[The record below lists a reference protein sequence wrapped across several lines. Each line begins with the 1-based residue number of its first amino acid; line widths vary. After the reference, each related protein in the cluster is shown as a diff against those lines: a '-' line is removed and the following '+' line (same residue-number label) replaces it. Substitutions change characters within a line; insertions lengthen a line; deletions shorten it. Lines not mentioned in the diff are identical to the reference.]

1 MPASPTP
8 TASTTATELRQDLG
22 VVAYE
27 RMQSSTSRGHIGL
40 RLLPPFR
47 VALQSAKFPAV
58 DKSQSMRAADDL
70 RAASGHYNEA
80 DWQFAMKSYDTDDR
94 GLEGRIDD
102 RLLAIYGG
110 RIPVEQITTNTL
122 VDRIVLGLERR
133 IAAKLEAGA
142 ADDDVGN
149 EWDDSANATP
159 KADVDAG
166 MSAFRLASGLLPNVG
181 ACSWKVF
188 KNLLRTKELREALQ
202 YTNPIEMGGYE
213 AQRAQLAAYL
223 GLTSI
228 EVGGGLVDGSKKGA
242 AASLADVWDDEYF
255 HLLHVSEGGS
265 NVLEPAYGRTLIW
278 TEGSAGG
285 GSAEDDGEGMLIV
298 ETYRDEGRRS
308 DMVRLRYDV
317 AEFEQYA
324 DAHYKLGNITS

>member
-1 MPASPTP
+1 MPASPQTS
-8 TASTTATELRQDLG
+8 ASAAELRQDLG

-27 RMQSSTSRGHIGL
+27 RMQSSTMRGHVGL
-40 RLLPPFR
+40 AVMPPFR
-47 VALQSAKFPAV
+47 VAAQSAQFPVV
-58 DKSQSMRAADDL
+58 DKSQSMRPVDDL
-70 RAASGHYNEA
+70 RAPTGHYNEV
-80 DWQFAMKSYDTDDR
+80 DWQFSMKSYDTDDR
-94 GLEGRIDD
+94 GLNGRIDD
-102 RLLAIYGG
+102 RLLAIYSG
-110 RIPVEQITTNTL
+110 RLPVEEVTTNTL

-166 MSAFRLASGLLPNVG
+166 IAAFRVASGLLPNVG
-181 ACSWKVF
+181 ACSWTVF

-223 GLTSI
+223 GLSRI
-228 EVGGGLVDGSKKGA
+228 EVAGGMQDQSNKGQS
-242 AASLADVWDDEYF
+242 ASLADIWSDEYF
-255 HLLHVSEGGS
+255 HLLHVSEGGA

-278 TEGSAGG
+278 TDGSAGG
-285 GSAEDDGEGMLIV
+285 GSAADDGEGMLIV
-298 ETYRDEGRRS
+298 ETYRDDPRRS
-308 DMVRLRYDV
+308 DIVRVRYDV
-317 AEFEQYA
+317 AEFEQYP